1 MPGILLSR
9 PQIAVLVLGVFVVS
23 CSSSRRQKVSVNP
36 KPPEVA
42 RASPTIPKPLPFKPG
57 EVLLYEVEFSKL
69 ILSGTIGQIKLYV
82 LPGQSDPKAS
92 DDEARGNLAGP
103 EIRAASVV
111 GTAGVPDGAVKYAAA
126 GNPTSFRLAAPSD
139 IEFKA
144 EASSKGFFTWLFGV
158 KVNHVYDTLV
168 NSEDLGL
175 RSSVRTLEEGNARR
189 EQRAVMDLDKGVVTV
204 TETDLVNKSAAP
216 KVKTGASPRWVQD
229 VLSAIYYLRSQPLK
243 DGQVRVIPISDQ
255 AQLYSIEV
263 VAGKPEE
270 VSVGAGKYSATPV
283 DVRMFDGRFV
293 KRSGQLTVWL
303 TDDPARLPVKAKLK
317 ISGVTVTIGLTA
329 VKG

>member
-9 PQIAVLVLGVFVVS
+9 RQIAVLVLSIFVAS
-23 CSSSRRQKVSVNP
+23 CSSSRHQKVSVNP
-36 KPPEVA
+36 KPPEVGTA
-42 RASPTIPKPLPFKPG
+42 APTMPKPLPFKPG

-82 LPGQSDPKAS
+82 LPGQSDPRAA
-92 DDEARGNLAGP
+92 DGR
-103 EIRAASVV
+103 EIRTAAVA
-111 GTAGVPDGAVKYAAA
+111 GTG
-126 GNPTSFRLAAPSD
+126 APSD

-189 EQRAVMDLDKGVVTV
+189 EQRAVMDLANGVVTV
-204 TETDLVNKSAAP
+204 TETDLVNKSSAP
-216 KVKTGASPRWVQD
+216 KVKTGASPGWVQD

-243 DGQVRVIPISDQ
+243 AEQVLTIPISDQ

-283 DVRMFDGRFV
+283 DVKMFDGRFV

-303 TDDPARLPVKAKLK
+303 TDDSARLPVKAKLK
-317 ISGVTVTIGLTA
+317 LSGVTVTIGLTA